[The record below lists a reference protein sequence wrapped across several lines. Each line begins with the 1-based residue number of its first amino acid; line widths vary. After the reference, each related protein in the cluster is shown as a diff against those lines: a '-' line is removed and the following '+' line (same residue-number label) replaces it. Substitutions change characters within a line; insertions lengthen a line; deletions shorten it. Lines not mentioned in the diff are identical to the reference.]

1 MFSGYLAT
9 PNCSSLNVSVPVYT
23 FRPFERINMELFFA
37 VMIVSLA
44 IVLMYIADWYVMRQ
58 TVELD
63 FRVLYKTSM
72 LKHYKYVFIFSAFL
86 IPATSLLANK
96 LSGDPQKMVL
106 SFFLVPIGFAFI
118 FQCLSIVCFNKL
130 NVPSKYP
137 IISFKVLILVALIII
152 AAFMMR

>member
-1 MFSGYLAT
+1 
-9 PNCSSLNVSVPVYT
+9 
-23 FRPFERINMELFFA
+23 MELTSTVA
-37 VMIVSLA
+37 IVSLA

-72 LKHYKYVFIFSAFL
+72 LKYYKYVYIFGAFL
-86 IPATSLLANK
+86 IPATCLLANK

-106 SFFLVPIGFAFI
+106 SFFLVPIGFAFM

-130 NVPSKYP
+130 NVPNKYP
-137 IISFKVLILVALIII
+137 IISFKVLILVVLIIV
-152 AAFMMR
+152 ATVMMEASQKLLEVGDSKVSEYLSEWK